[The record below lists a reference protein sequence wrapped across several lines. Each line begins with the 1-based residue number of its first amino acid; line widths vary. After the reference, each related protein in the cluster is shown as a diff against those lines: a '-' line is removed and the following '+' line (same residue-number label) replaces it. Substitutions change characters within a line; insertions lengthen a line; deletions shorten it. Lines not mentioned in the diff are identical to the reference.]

1 MPDRRFFDSTG
12 PVSLAALASL
22 AGAEFG
28 PGCDPVRE
36 VFEAA
41 PLDKADER
49 CVSFLNDKRYLDDLR
64 ATRAGVVFVAARHAP
79 EAPAGT
85 AVLIT
90 PEPQAA
96 WTRAALRLHAP
107 RMLADG
113 TARPASVEV
122 EEGVVLAPGVVLGEG
137 VHIGRGSRIGA
148 NTVLG
153 PGVSV
158 GRNCQIGSNVSIGF
172 ALIGDR
178 VRIASGAVIGEAGF
192 GLAVSRAGA
201 LDIPQLGRA
210 ILQDDVS
217 VGANSCIDRGAYD
230 DTVIGEGAKIDNLV
244 HIAHNVTL
252 GRGCVVAAQT
262 GLAGSVKVGDGV
274 QFGGKAGL
282 ADHLDI
288 GAGAKIAAGAGVISN
303 VPAGETWAGY
313 PARPIRRWLREAA
326 WVAKQA
332 RRPQADDEV

>member
-1 MPDRRFFDSTG
+1 MPDRRFFDCTG
-12 PVSLAALASL
+12 PVSLEALASL
-22 AGAEFG
+22 AGAEIG
-28 PGCDPVRE
+28 PGCDPARE

-49 CVSFLNDKRYLDDLR
+49 CVSFLSDRRYLADLR
-64 ATRAGVVFVAARHAP
+64 ASRAGVVFVAARHAP
-79 EAPAGT
+79 DGPPGASVLLT
-85 AVLIT
+85 A
-90 PEPQAA
+90 EPQAA
-96 WTRAALRLHAP
+96 WARAALHLHAP
-107 RMLADG
+107 RVRHDG
-113 TARPASVEV
+113 PARPASVEL
-122 EEGVVLAPGVVLGEG
+122 EEGVQLAPGVVLGEG
-137 VHIGRGSRIGA
+137 VRIGRGSRLGA
-148 NTVLG
+148 NTVVG
-153 PGVSV
+153 PGVSI
-158 GRNCQIGSNVSIGF
+158 GRNCQIGANVSITF

-201 LDIPQLGRA
+201 LDIPQLGRV

-230 DTVIGEGAKIDNLV
+230 DTVIGEGTKIDNLV
-244 HIAHNVTL
+244 QVGHNVTL
-252 GRGCVVAAQT
+252 GRGCVLVAHT
-262 GLAGSVKVGDGV
+262 GLSGSVTAGEGV

-282 ADHLDI
+282 ADHLNI
-288 GAGAKIAAGAGVISN
+288 GAGAKIAAGAGVISD

-332 RRPQADDEV
+332 RKPQSDDAE

>member
-12 PVSLAALASL
+12 PVSLEALASL

-28 PGCDPVRE
+28 PGCNRLWQ

-49 CVSFLNDKRYLDDLR
+49 CVSFLSDKRYLDDLR
-64 ATRAGVVFVAARHAP
+64 TTRAGVVFVAARHAP
-79 EAPAGT
+79 ESPAGT

-96 WTRAALRLHAP
+96 WSRAALRLHAP

-113 TARPASVEV
+113 AARAASVEL
-122 EEGVVLAPGVVLGEG
+122 EEDVVLAPGVVLGEG
-137 VHIGRGSRIGA
+137 VRIGRGSRIGA

-153 PGVSV
+153 PGVAI

-172 ALIGDR
+172 ALVGDR
-178 VRIASGAVIGEAGF
+178 VRVASGAVIGEAGF

-201 LDIPQLGRA
+201 IDIPQLGRV

-217 VGANSCIDRGAYD
+217 VGANSCIDRGAYE
-230 DTVIGEGAKIDNLV
+230 DTVIGEGTKIDNLV
-244 HIAHNVTL
+244 QVGHNVTL
-252 GRGCVVAAQT
+252 GRGCVLVAHT
-262 GLAGSVKVGDGV
+262 GLSGSVKAGDGV

-282 ADHLDI
+282 ADHLNI
-288 GAGAKIAAGAGVISN
+288 GSGAKIAAGAGVISD

-332 RRPQADDEV
+332 RKPQADDAE